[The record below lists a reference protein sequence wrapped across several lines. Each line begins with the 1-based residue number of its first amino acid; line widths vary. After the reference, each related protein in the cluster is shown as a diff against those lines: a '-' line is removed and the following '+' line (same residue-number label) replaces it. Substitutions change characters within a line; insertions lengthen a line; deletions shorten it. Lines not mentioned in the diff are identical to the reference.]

1 MGGFDTM
8 ITDRTRNIL
17 VESAWFDPLAIR
29 QSSKRHGLHTD
40 ASHRFERGADYGATQ
55 LACARVAERILGSSG
70 GQLAG
75 EELDRVARTL
85 DQAPVALR
93 ISEVRRILGR
103 QLPTHEVVRIL
114 TLLGF
119 ELVPEPGEEPEFVV
133 RIPSWRMD
141 IEREIDLIEELA
153 RLHGYDQFANTL
165 PVGAGAVVDPP
176 EAAKQQKLRSSL
188 LALGFDEGLSTTFI
202 SHADAEQFSAVPVV
216 ELENP
221 LSEEASVLRSSM
233 LPGVLKMLD
242 YNLNRGNSR
251 VRLFEM
257 GSVFEASGLDVL
269 EKPRAGLG
277 ATGSVDAPGFAPG
290 RPLSFFDLKGDLENL
305 LHPFAHQTLTFEA
318 PELDYLHP
326 GLSARARMDGIAV
339 AEFGQLHPALGAAH
353 KLRQD
358 VFVAEIFLDVLYRR
372 GLRELRYQA
381 LPRYPA
387 VERDLSFVFS
397 DAVRFAAIEQAVS
410 GLGLNELHSFTP
422 VEVFRGSGIPNGAYS
437 LLLRAKFQSRERT
450 LREEEVSR
458 WISALIEALEKLG
471 GAQRA

>member
-1 MGGFDTM
+1 
-8 ITDRTRNIL
+8 
-17 VESAWFDPLAIR
+17 
-29 QSSKRHGLHTD
+29 
-40 ASHRFERGADYGATQ
+40 
-55 LACARVAERILGSSG
+55 VAERILASSG
-70 GQLAG
+70 GHLAG
-75 EELDRVARTL
+75 QELDRVARTL

-93 ISEVRRILGR
+93 ISEVRRILGQ

-119 ELVPEPGEEPEFVV
+119 ELVPEPGEEPELVV
-133 RIPSWRMD
+133 KIPSWRMD
-141 IEREIDLIEELA
+141 VEREIDLIEELA

-165 PVGAGAVVDPP
+165 PAGASAVVDPP
-176 EAAKQQKLRSSL
+176 EAPKKKKLRSYL
-188 LALGFDEGLSTTFI
+188 LALGFDEGLSATFI
-202 SHADAEQFSAVPVV
+202 SHADAEQFSEVPVV

-233 LPGVLKMLD
+233 LPGVLKMLA
-242 YNLNRGNSR
+242 YNLNRGNHR

-257 GSVFEASGLDVL
+257 GNVFEASGLEVL
-269 EKPRAGLG
+269 EKPRAALG
-277 ATGSVDAPGFAPG
+277 ATGSVDAPGLQPG

-339 AEFGQLHPALGAAH
+339 AEFGQLHPALAAAH

-372 GLRELRYQA
+372 GLREVRYQA

-410 GLGLNELHSFTP
+410 RLGLRELRSFTP
-422 VEVFRGSGIPNGAYS
+422 VEIFRGSGIPKGAYS

-450 LREEEVSR
+450 LREEEVSG
-458 WISALIEALEKLG
+458 WTSELIEALEKLG
-471 GAQRA
+471 GTQRA